1 MSAEFESAVRLAA
14 MKSGIEAK
22 TGGTYTDLTAGVQAL
37 VDGYGVGSAP
47 VLTNLE
53 ITENGEYTPP
63 DGVDGFGKVV
73 ANVAGSGGAFD
84 PLSYVTKFEPNF
96 AETTGYP
103 DPFVLN
109 LPRCTTLSTVFNANT
124 LNCKTLEFYLP
135 NQAIAVSSLCGAG
148 GFKTGGVKNIKIRC
162 GESRTLTLKNT
173 TTNYLANGREIET
186 LDFILDLS
194 LFKRVNTNM
203 WFNAALKNVEFAPNS
218 IYGYAYTFFQNTPN
232 LSDDTIISV
241 CNALRADSV
250 STFTLEATPK
260 ARCEEILGTVSQ
272 VTDEGGVTYDF
283 FTADSAG
290 TITLTE
296 FITVTKG
303 WTLA

>member
-1 MSAEFESAVRLAA
+1 MSGFVSVERINTL
-14 MKSGIEAK
+14 KSGIEAK
-22 TGGTYTDLTAGVQAL
+22 TGEVYTDLTAGVQAL
-37 VDGYGVGSAP
+37 VDGYGQGSAP
-47 VLTNLE
+47 VLSELE

-63 DGVDGFGKVV
+63 DGVDGFGKVT

-84 PLSYVTKFEPNF
+84 PLLYVTQFEPVF
-96 AETTGYP
+96 KKADGYP

-109 LPRCTTLSTVFNANT
+109 LPSCTSISYMFNVATV
-124 LNCKTLEFYLP
+124 NCKTLEFYLP
-135 NQAIAVSSLCGAG
+135 NKTIAVAALCGAG
-148 GFKTGGVKNIKIRC
+148 GFRTGGVKTIKIRC
-162 GESRTLTLKNT
+162 GESRTITIANT

-194 LFKRVNTNM
+194 LFKRVNGIE
-203 WFNAALKNVEFAPNS
+203 WFNTALKNVEFAPNS
-218 IYGYAYTFFQNTPN
+218 IHGYAYTFFNNTPN

-260 ARCEEILGTVSQ
+260 ARCDEILGTVSQ
-272 VTDEGGVTYDF
+272 VTAEDGVTYDF
-283 FTADSAG
+283 FTADPAG
-290 TITLTE
+290 TATLTE
-296 FITVTKG
+296 FITNTKG